1 VPKTAC
7 LRARFC
13 GSTEPRPTGSG
24 TLSRVLNVKKIAGAL
39 CALLWLS
46 MAALA
51 VDFAAL
57 QPQGYVSDFAQA
69 IDPASRAALENY
81 CGRVE
86 ALTGAQIAV
95 VTVETLAGEP
105 VEDVAN
111 ALYTKWGIGK
121 KTTNEGILL
130 LLAIQDHR
138 DRLEI
143 GYGLEP
149 IITDGVSGSILRAMS
164 PALKESRYGE
174 AAIEAVRLL
183 GARIAEAKG
192 VQIDAALPQR
202 TRRAARSSF
211 PWPLAIIGLFL
222 LFQLLAGIG
231 GKGGRRGGGSG
242 TGFLLGMLLGNTMG
256 RSMGSGGGGF
266 GGFDSGGGFGGFG
279 GGGSGGGGASGSW

>member
-1 VPKTAC
+1 
-7 LRARFC
+7 LLNR
-13 GSTEPRPTGSG
+13 G
-24 TLSRVLNVKKIAGAL
+24 TLSRVLNVKKLAGAL

-57 QPQGYVSDFAQA
+57 QPQGYVSDFARV

-81 CGRVE
+81 CARVE

-95 VTVETLAGEP
+95 VTLETLAGEP

-111 ALYTKWGIGK
+111 ALYRKWGIGK
-121 KTTNEGILL
+121 KTTNEGVLL
-130 LLAIQDHR
+130 LLVTQDR
-138 DRLEI
+138 RMRLEV

-149 IITDGVSGSILRAMS
+149 IIPDGVSGNVLRSMS
-164 PALKESRYGE
+164 SALRQARYGE
-174 AAIEAVRLL
+174 AAVEAVRLL

-192 VQIDAALPQR
+192 VQIDAALPQQ
-202 TRRAARSSF
+202 TRRAAPRSF
-211 PWPLAIIGLFL
+211 PWPLGIFGLFF
-222 LFQLLAGIG
+222 LFWILSGIG

-256 RSMGSGGGGF
+256 RSMGSGGGGGGF
-266 GGFDSGGGFGGFG
+266 GGFDSGGGGFGGFG
-279 GGGSGGGGASGSW
+279 GGDSGGGGASGSW